1 MILFRDEQMTADDGY
16 RDKHSYVDRD
26 NKLRVVEV
34 ADTGMDSC
42 NETE

>member
-1 MILFRDEQMTADDGY
+1 MTADDGY
-16 RDKHSYVDRD
+16 RDKYSYVDRV

-34 ADTGMDSC
+34 ADIGMDSC